1 MVAAL
6 VGVALLASAA
16 AAEAYVAR
24 PGLPY
29 YGRRYYAPRLPR
41 YYLPPVLPAP
51 APLFRSPYDPPY
63 PYVLPYAPPSSADP
77 APVGTGGA
85 GFIAGETICSRIA
98 QDPPAYVPNP
108 ALWHTRPDLPGYRCI
123 TMP

>member
-16 AAEAYVAR
+16 SAAAYPPR
-24 PGLPY
+24 
-29 YGRRYYAPRLPR
+29 YGPRSFAPRYGPRVLPR
-41 YYLPPVLPAP
+41 YYLPPVVPAS
-51 APLFRSPYDPPY
+51 APLFRSPYHPPY

-85 GFIAGETICSRIA
+85 GFISGETICSRIA
-98 QDPPAYVPNP
+98 QDPLGYVPNP
-108 ALWHTRPDLPGYRCI
+108 ALWHTRADMPGFRCI